1 VQATD
6 KRTSNL
12 YRTVCYRIEVR
23 GDAPMSIVVGHRDE
37 LKAVL
42 DLLRAGIEL
51 EDHCDYGDPPD
62 GGEPSRRAVQAH
74 FGDLAAALDEWDHEV
89 ERGRF
94 APVALWRWVA
104 DCAHELGITEPP
116 FLVGSLID
124 LVAIRTADRS
134 RQWQLQVPHE
144 LHFEHFSDR
153 IGGVSQLSLYL
164 EGQMVARLPDEPA
177 KDADRALKTACAL
190 IQALFDEAQT
200 CAPAGEIGDARDS
213 LLARKEH
220 LLDRVEAD
228 AVMMGIRFA
237 DDCPFCVQEA
247 GGGEVLASRLGAGP
261 GQTYGP
267 ASA

>member
-1 VQATD
+1 
-6 KRTSNL
+6 
-12 YRTVCYRIEVR
+12 
-23 GDAPMSIVVGHRDE
+23 MSTVVGHLDD

-42 DLLRAGIEL
+42 DLLRAEIEL
-51 EDHCDYGDPPD
+51 EDQCDYGDPPD
-62 GGEPSRRAVQAH
+62 QGEPSRTAVRAH
-74 FGDLAAALDEWDHEV
+74 FGDLAAALDEWDREI
-89 ERGRF
+89 ERGRS
-94 APVALWRWVA
+94 APGALWLWLA
-104 DCAHELGITEPP
+104 EFASELGITEPP

-124 LVAIRTADRS
+124 FLAILTADRS
-134 RQWQLQVPHE
+134 GRWQLRVPHE
-144 LHFEHFSDR
+144 LRFEHFSDR
-153 IGGVSQLSLYL
+153 VGDRSELSLYL
-164 EGQMVARLPDEPA
+164 EAQMVARLSDEPA
-177 KDADRALKTACAL
+177 SDAGRELETACAL